1 MTYQVSPST
10 DGTDPPAAGAFWHW
24 RRTLRSIERLST
36 TRANGYAGLV
46 ADTGVA
52 AALLLAAARQADA
65 HLVSAAPLVVGGVL
79 VFSLVEYS
87 MHRWLFHGSVAIF
100 EQGHRKHHEQPE
112 AHDSLPFF
120 LPPLAMLALAAVL
133 AGLTATTPALWL
145 SGGIAAGYAAYGLTH
160 TAFHALRFRQRWA
173 QRWAAAHHI
182 HHHHAGSNFG
192 VTSPLWDLLLQTR
205 YVSARDRSLG

>member
-1 MTYQVSPST
+1 LTYQISPST
-10 DGTDPPAAGAFWHW
+10 DGSDPPAADAFGHW

-52 AALLLAAARQADA
+52 AALLMAAARQADA
-65 HLVSAAPLVVGGVL
+65 HLVSAAPLVAIGVL

-133 AGLTATTPALWL
+133 AGLIATTPALWL

-205 YVSARDRSLG
+205 YVSARHRSLG